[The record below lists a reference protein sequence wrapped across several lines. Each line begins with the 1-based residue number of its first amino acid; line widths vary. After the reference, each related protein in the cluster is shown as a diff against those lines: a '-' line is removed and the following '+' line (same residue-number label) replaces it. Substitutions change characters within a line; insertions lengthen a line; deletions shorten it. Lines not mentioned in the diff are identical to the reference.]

1 MFRRVISL
9 VFITLAPVILL
20 ACTDREGPAERL
32 GEQVDDA
39 VSEAQDRLE
48 NVGDEIEEAADEI
61 RDAANDD

>member
-1 MFRRVISL
+1 MFRRAMSL
-9 VFITLAPVILL
+9 VFIASTAVILS

-48 NVGDEIEEAADEI
+48 NVGDEIEEAAEEI
-61 RDAANDD
+61 RDAANDE